1 MTGLAVLLLSILF
14 SMTLVLLGRYT
25 LLILGLFLPLLP
37 LVVPPEQALPTG
49 AEPAL
54 WLVAALCLFAA
65 RPSWLRR
72 GHRDRITRS
81 PA

>member
-1 MTGLAVLLLSILF
+1 MTGLVVALLSILF

-25 LLILGLFLPLLP
+25 LLILGLFLPLVP
-37 LVVPPEQALPTG
+37 LVVPPEQALPAG
-49 AEPAL
+49 MEPAL